1 MSKAMTLR
9 LPDEAHEI
17 EAMHWDGDASTAQP
31 IIQWINATES
41 TATYIGVG
49 EPHSGRQTH
58 MLDEYHVA
66 PLKHGGFGHRRVLN
80 EDAPAFLSIRTL
92 EGYMRADAGDW
103 IIRGGQGDFY
113 PCRPTA
119 DHGTRN
125 RLNGS
130 LNE

>member
-1 MSKAMTLR
+1 MPERYRKK
-9 LPDEAHEI
+9 PVEI
-17 EAMHWDGDASTAQP
+17 EAMQWDGDASTAHP

-66 PLKHGGFGHRRVLN
+66 PLEHGGFGHRRVLN

-103 IIRGGQGDFY
+103 IIRGVQGEFY
-113 PCRPTA
+113 PCRA
-119 DHGTRN
+119 DIFKQTYERV
-125 RLNGS
+125 
-130 LNE
+130 NEPEGREP